1 MSGDGGRGGGGG
13 REEANVNAGNEA
25 KDDEEEEEEDVNA
38 NGMIGGGR
46 GGKVAEAAAKEDKF
60 AFQTFV
66 GNGGLACEDFN
77 DLIFKKTR
85 YITKSELEKIT
96 KSILPQFR
104 LIISICFCYSC
115 LTKAQNPSWFI
126 LFCQ

>member
-1 MSGDGGRGGGGG
+1 M
-13 REEANVNAGNEA
+13 
-25 KDDEEEEEEDVNA
+25 
-38 NGMIGGGR
+38 
-46 GGKVAEAAAKEDKF
+46 AEAAAKEDKF

-115 LTKAQNPSWFI
+115 LTKAQNPS
-126 LFCQ
+126 